1 MNRREMIARLAAAA
15 ALPTSARAQVDR
27 TYRILWLSTAADP
40 DPLLDRFRD
49 GLLSNGLVE
58 GQHVS
63 LEIRYASDAAA
74 LQPVISELPRGD
86 FDLVVSRGAQ
96 AIQATRL
103 IKDVPVL
110 FAISGD
116 PVELGIANSLARPGR
131 NFTGAT
137 FLSLDLAAKRV
148 ELCKELLP
156 NLRAL
161 AVLSN
166 ANHPGERS
174 EWRATQEAARFFG
187 IRLLYMPFAGAGE
200 LDGALARL
208 RAADADAMLVFPD
221 GVTYVHRSKIADIA
235 LQSRLPSM
243 FGWRDYAEAGGLL
256 SYGPDQYA
264 TYHWLAGY
272 AARVLRGERAGDL
285 PIQQPTRFE
294 LIMNLK
300 TAHALGLTIPPTL
313 LARADKVIE

>member
-1 MNRREMIARLAAAA
+1 MIVGVGAAAA
-15 ALPTSARAQVDR
+15 VPRSVPAQDHR
-27 TYRILWLSTAADP
+27 TYRLLWLSTAADP

-49 GLLSNGLVE
+49 GLRSNGLVE
-58 GQHVS
+58 GRHVS
-63 LEIRYASDAAA
+63 MEIRYAADAAG
-74 LQPVISELPRGD
+74 LQRVVAELPRGG

-116 PVELGIANSLARPGR
+116 PVELGMANSLAHPGR

-156 NLRAL
+156 NLRTL

-166 ANHPGERS
+166 TNHPGERS
-174 EWRATQEAARFFG
+174 EWRVTQEAARSLG
-187 IRLLYMPFAGAGE
+187 IEPLYMPFAGVGE
-200 LDGALARL
+200 LDAALARL
-208 RAADADAMLVFPD
+208 PAAHADAMLVFPD
-221 GVTYVHRSKIADIA
+221 GVTYVHRSKIADVA
-235 LQSRLPSM
+235 LQSRRPSI

-256 SYGPDQYA
+256 SYGPDQHA

-285 PIQQPTRFE
+285 PIQQPTTFE
-294 LIMNLK
+294 LILNLK
-300 TAHALGLTIPPTL
+300 TAQALGLTVPPAL
-313 LARADKVIE
+313 LARADKVVE